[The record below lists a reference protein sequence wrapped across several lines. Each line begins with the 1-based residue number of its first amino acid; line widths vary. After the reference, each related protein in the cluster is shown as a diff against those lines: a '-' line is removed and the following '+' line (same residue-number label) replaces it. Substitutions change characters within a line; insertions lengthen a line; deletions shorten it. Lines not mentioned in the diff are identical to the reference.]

1 MLKNI
6 LMAIVFL
13 VSVVTIPG
21 SAFGNNINKIQW
33 ITENY
38 PPFNY
43 VDDEGEL
50 RGITID
56 ILMEIWKKVKLNKT
70 KKDIEVLPWARGM
83 LILKNNDTTCLFGMG
98 INESRKKKFIFV
110 GSIPNVNR
118 GIIAKKSKHYSFN
131 SISEI
136 NSGFGDSRIGVVRE
150 DIGQITFLEQGGNPM
165 LLHQV
170 VSGENLVSMLKLDR
184 IDAIVYGDMPAYKLM
199 KKARIDYSAYEM
211 FYVFS
216 KGVSGYAFNKKTD
229 PAIIQKLQQAYDELH
244 REGIVMRIR
253 NSYLSNQ

>member
-1 MLKNI
+1 MVKNT
-6 LMAIVFL
+6 LMVIVF
-13 VSVVTIPG
+13 VVTISG
-21 SAFGNNINKIQW
+21 SAFGNNINEIQW

-50 RGITID
+50 RGVTID
-56 ILMEIWKKVKLNKT
+56 ILIEIWKKVGLNKT

-136 NSGFGDSRIGVVRE
+136 NSGFEDSKIGVVRD
-150 DIGQITFLEQGGNPM
+150 DIGQTIFLEQGGNPR
-165 LLHQV
+165 LLHRV
-170 VSGENLVSMLKLDR
+170 VSGENLVLMLKLNR
-184 IDAIVYGDMPAYKLM
+184 IDAIVYGDIPSYKLM
-199 KKARIDYSAYEM
+199 KKARIDYAAYEM
-211 FYVFS
+211 FYIFS
-216 KGVSGYAFNKKTD
+216 KGVSGYAFNKKID
-229 PAIIQKLQQAYDELH
+229 PAIIRKLQQAYDELY
-244 REGIVMRIR
+244 RDGIVMRIR
-253 NSYLSNQ
+253 NSYLGNQ

>member
-1 MLKNI
+1 MVINT
-6 LMAIVFL
+6 LMTIVFVL
-13 VSVVTIPG
+13 TLFG
-21 SAFGNNINKIQW
+21 SAFGNDINEIKW

-50 RGITID
+50 RGVTID
-56 ILMEIWKKVKLNKT
+56 ILMEIWEKVGLKKT

-83 LILKNNDTTCLFGMG
+83 LILKNDDTTCLFGMG

-118 GIIAKKSKHYSFN
+118 GIIAKKSKNYSFN
-131 SISEI
+131 SLSEI
-136 NSGFGDSRIGVVRE
+136 NSGFGDSKIGVVRD
-150 DIGQITFLEQGGNPM
+150 DIGQIVFLEQGGNPR
-165 LLHQV
+165 LLYQV
-170 VSGENLVSMLKLDR
+170 VSGENLVLMLKLDR
-184 IDAIVYGDMPAYKLM
+184 IEAIVYGDIPAYKLM
-199 KKARIDYSAYEM
+199 KKVKIDYAAYEM

-229 PAIIQKLQQAYDELH
+229 PEIIRKLQQAYDELY
-244 REGIVMRIR
+244 RDGIVMRI
-253 NSYLSNQ
+253 SYRKFGQ